1 MALAQKTREIWL
13 LDDEQEHHRSF
24 AEKHA
29 DYYHLVSFY
38 RPQELYSALKEGRK
52 PDLLLID
59 VYFLKEGEKGSSRLQ
74 EEWRGLM
81 DELDRFRERYVGKY
95 DALGLEVAGRLTE
108 KDAKFPFIMMY
119 SAKAPLFLRGEDYSR
134 YAVLGEG
141 FIFKGVEEGESE
153 RERIDSTIEE
163 YRGCGDIK
171 GLRNSRR
178 LIFILMLTF
187 FALFTIMLGILL
199 GLVLKIN

>member
-13 LDDEQEHHRSF
+13 LDDEQEHHQSF

-29 DYYHLVSFY
+29 GYYHLVSFY

-59 VYFLKEGEKGSSRLQ
+59 VYFLKEGAKGSSRLQ
-74 EEWRGLM
+74 EEWRALM

-108 KDAKFPFIMMY
+108 KDAKFPFMMY
-119 SAKAPLFLRGEDYSR
+119 SAKAPLFLRGGDYSR

-153 RERIDSTIEE
+153 RERIDSAIEE

-187 FALFTIMLGILL
+187 FALFTIMVGFLL
-199 GLVLKIN
+199 GLVLKIHI

>member
-1 MALAQKTREIWL
+1 MALAQKTKEIWL
-13 LDDEQEHHRSF
+13 LDDEQEHHQSF
-24 AEKHA
+24 GEKHA
-29 DYYHLVSFY
+29 GYYHLVSFY
-38 RPQELYSALKEGRK
+38 RPQELYSSLKEGRQ

-59 VYFLKEGEKGSSRLQ
+59 VYFLREGAKGSSRLQ

-108 KDAKFPFIMMY
+108 KGAKFPFMMY
-119 SAKAPLFLRGEDYSR
+119 SAKASLFLRGEDYSR

-153 RERIDSTIEE
+153 RERIDSAIEE

-178 LIFILMLTF
+178 LMFILMLTF
-187 FALFTIMLGILL
+187 FALFTIMVGFLL